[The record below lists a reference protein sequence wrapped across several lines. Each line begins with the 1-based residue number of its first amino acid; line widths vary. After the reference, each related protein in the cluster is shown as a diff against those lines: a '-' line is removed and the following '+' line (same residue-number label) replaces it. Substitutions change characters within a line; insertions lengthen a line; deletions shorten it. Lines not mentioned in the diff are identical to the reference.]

1 MRHLVEV
8 RISIAR
14 PVAEVWRLAQS
25 SRAWPPM
32 PGAPFELQVTD
43 PEAEQEFSGRT
54 SPRRV
59 EYAITNGLPVREHR
73 GELVLTETPTGGTEL
88 EFRES
93 FRPRIWGTGGYLR
106 GRRERALVDTAR
118 TWERVSESSASGPTT

>member
-1 MRHLVEV
+1 MDV

-14 PVAEVWRLAQS
+14 PVADVWQLACDPQ
-25 SRAWPPM
+25 AWPPM
-32 PGAPFELQVTD
+32 PGAPFELQVGETES
-43 PEAEQEFSGRT
+43 PGR
-54 SPRRV
+54 V
-59 EYAITNGLPVREHR
+59 GYAITEGLPVREHC
-73 GELVLTETPTGGTEL
+73 GELLLTSTSSGGTEL

-118 TWERVSESSASGPTT
+118 AWERVSTDDRGAAPGQDT